1 MIFESLTVE
10 NWRGF
15 YGTETIYFST
25 SKEKN
30 TTIVYAQNGVGK
42 TNLLNAIMWCLYEEL
57 TPSFKKPS
65 DILNH
70 EAARRERKSYH
81 VTIYLR
87 SDDNQLYR
95 ITRSGGKQSGFSI
108 HIISDDGNQK
118 PLPGSAKL
126 FVNSILPRDMAGY
139 FINDGEGDDLTTDD
153 NGMISIS
160 RSIEDILGFRMAKR
174 AIEDITSIRR
184 EYYGQ
189 WKKLNKE
196 EELSS
201 DIENLENI
209 RTELD
214 DTKSSLE
221 SDQEILSRY
230 EVDLGKINTK
240 MGNSNI
246 PLIKAKQDERASKEK
261 SLKRA
266 KSNLRA
272 LKEKKITLI
281 KSYATASF
289 SAKIKDSDLDFLNEE
304 NLKGKF
310 PGDFN
315 RQLVNDILA
324 RKECLC
330 GTKICDGTKEF
341 EAINSLLSSAA
352 DSETLH
358 RLQNARAKITE
369 INTLSKHITQS
380 ITDNF
385 KAFDRE
391 ERSIDRLEKKLAE
404 LSDEIDSS
412 GFEQAEK
419 LEKERKILNG
429 KISNTH
435 QAIGR
440 AKARIDSLDKEV
452 STLNSRIKNVKAT
465 SPIVEQLNRKMHLCD
480 EIISGINSTL
490 KSTREEVLAKLQTR
504 IDEFLDTYLQQDYS
518 VKITEDKK
526 IGLTDR
532 YGNFIAPSEGQSAI
546 LKFIYISTLVSI
558 AREHRDVDTNIF
570 TAGAIAPLLFDA
582 PFSKLQASYAINVA
596 NTLPGLVD
604 QLVIIMY
611 QDSSK
616 PIDEILK
623 ANGKLGKIY
632 CFNQN
637 SQGSQK
643 ENDVSEIIIDGV
655 SKTIAS
661 YDQEIDRVKIE
672 EVKNYV

>member
-15 YGTETIYFST
+15 YGIETIRFST

-30 TTIVYAQNGVGK
+30 TTIVYAQNGIGK

-57 TPSFKKPS
+57 TSSFKKPS

-70 EAARRERKSYH
+70 EAARRGRKSYH

-87 SDDNQLYR
+87 SDNNQLYK
-95 ITRSGGKQSGFSI
+95 ISRSGGKQSGFAI
-108 HIISDDGNQK
+108 HIISDDGNQT

-139 FINDGEGDDLTTDD
+139 FINDGEGDDLTSDE

-160 RSIEDILGFRMAKR
+160 RSIEDILGFRMAQR
-174 AIEDITSIRR
+174 AIEDVASIRR
-184 EYYGQ
+184 EFYGQ

-201 DIENLENI
+201 DIENLE
-209 RTELD
+209 TLQEELD
-214 DTKSSLE
+214 ETKCSLV
-221 SDQEILSRY
+221 SDQDILSRY
-230 EVDLGKINTK
+230 EIDIGKINTQ

-246 PLIKAKQDERASKEK
+246 PVLKAKQADRASTER
-261 SLKRA
+261 SLDRA
-266 KSNLRA
+266 KSNL
-272 LKEKKITLI
+272 KEFRNKKKSLI

-289 SAKIKDSDLDFLNEE
+289 SAKIKDSDLNFLSEE

-315 RQLVNDILA
+315 QQLVTDILA
-324 RKECLC
+324 RNECLC

-341 EAINSLLSSAA
+341 EALMALRSSAA

-358 RLQNARAKITE
+358 RLQNARAKITQ
-369 INTLSKHITQS
+369 INTLSQS
-380 ITDNF
+380 INQSIVDNF
-385 KAFDRE
+385 NNCDRE
-391 ERSIDRLEKKLAE
+391 ERRIDRLEKKLEE
-404 LSDEIDSS
+404 LSSEIDSS
-412 GFEQAEK
+412 GVENAEK
-419 LEKERKILNG
+419 LEKERRILKG
-429 KISNTH
+429 KISNTL

-440 AKARIDSLDKEV
+440 SKERIEK
-452 STLNSRIKNVKAT
+452 LNRDVLALKSRIKNVKAIT
-465 SPIVEQLNRKMHLCD
+465 PVVEQLNRKMYLCD
-480 EIISGINSTL
+480 EIISDINSRL
-490 KSTREEVLAKLQTR
+490 KSTREDVLVNLQIR

-518 VKITEDKK
+518 VRITEDKK

-596 NTLPGLVD
+596 NTLPSLVD

-623 ANGKLGKIY
+623 INGKLGKIY
-632 CFNQN
+632 CFNQK
-637 SQGSQK
+637 SQGSKK
-643 ENDVSEIIIDGV
+643 ENDITEIMIDGV

-661 YDQEIDRVKIE
+661 YDQEIDLVKIE
-672 EVKNYV
+672 EVKSYV

>member
-15 YGTETIYFST
+15 YGTETINFST

-30 TTIVYAQNGVGK
+30 TTIVYAQNGIGK

-70 EAARRERKSYH
+70 EAARRGRKSYH

-266 KSNLRA
+266 KANLRA

-289 SAKIKDSDLDFLNEE
+289 SAKIKDSDLDFLTEE
-304 NLKGKF
+304 N
-310 PGDFN
+310 
-315 RQLVNDILA
+315 
-324 RKECLC
+324 
-330 GTKICDGTKEF
+330 
-341 EAINSLLSSAA
+341 
-352 DSETLH
+352 
-358 RLQNARAKITE
+358 
-369 INTLSKHITQS
+369 
-380 ITDNF
+380 
-385 KAFDRE
+385 
-391 ERSIDRLEKKLAE
+391 
-404 LSDEIDSS
+404 
-412 GFEQAEK
+412 
-419 LEKERKILNG
+419 
-429 KISNTH
+429 
-435 QAIGR
+435 
-440 AKARIDSLDKEV
+440 
-452 STLNSRIKNVKAT
+452 
-465 SPIVEQLNRKMHLCD
+465 
-480 EIISGINSTL
+480 
-490 KSTREEVLAKLQTR
+490 
-504 IDEFLDTYLQQDYS
+504 
-518 VKITEDKK
+518 
-526 IGLTDR
+526 
-532 YGNFIAPSEGQSAI
+532 
-546 LKFIYISTLVSI
+546 
-558 AREHRDVDTNIF
+558 
-570 TAGAIAPLLFDA
+570 
-582 PFSKLQASYAINVA
+582 
-596 NTLPGLVD
+596 
-604 QLVIIMY
+604 
-611 QDSSK
+611 
-616 PIDEILK
+616 
-623 ANGKLGKIY
+623 
-632 CFNQN
+632 
-637 SQGSQK
+637 
-643 ENDVSEIIIDGV
+643 
-655 SKTIAS
+655 
-661 YDQEIDRVKIE
+661 
-672 EVKNYV
+672 